1 MTAVPSGAGPTRP
14 HVDPVPVE
22 ARPIQGRRAGVVTR
36 TAANVVDFGITVG
49 LLLGGYMAWSA
60 ARFLVEPAQFSW
72 PAPPFLAFLAAGAC
86 LMGLYFTCAWAT
98 TGRTYGD
105 HLLGLRVV
113 NSRGERVRW
122 GLAAVRAAF
131 CLVVPIG
138 LFWSAVSRTNRS
150 LQDTVLRTY
159 VVYDWTTRI
168 HRSGVV
174 GTPT

>member
-49 LLLGGYMAWSA
+49 LLLGGYVAWSA

-72 PAPPFLAFLAAGAC
+72 PAPPFLAFLAAGAG

-131 CLVVPIG
+131 CLVVP
-138 LFWSAVSRTNRS
+138 
-150 LQDTVLRTY
+150 
-159 VVYDWTTRI
+159 
-168 HRSGVV
+168 
-174 GTPT
+174 